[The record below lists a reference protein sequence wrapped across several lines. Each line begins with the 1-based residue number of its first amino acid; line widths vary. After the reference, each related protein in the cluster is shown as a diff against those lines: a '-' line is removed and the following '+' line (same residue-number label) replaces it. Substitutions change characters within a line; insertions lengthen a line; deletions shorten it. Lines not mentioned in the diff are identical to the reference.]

1 MVGSHGYVECYC
13 QIIEGIS
20 EGIVSGLGTQ
30 HRWWQPGTPLNW
42 DAPWTAVTGL
52 CLCQQRQLLHHR
64 HEACGRCKAPQLKE
78 SLEARDVHLGFM
90 EPVIKV
96 YTCFFNMMKETLF
109 IIEKLHIILFGKRY
123 IVNFRPFSKAPGR
136 VCRRI
141 CRLQR
146 REPVLAEDSVM
157 LYIRLK
163 CLPVGP

>member
-1 MVGSHGYVECYC
+1 MC
-13 QIIEGIS
+13 I
-20 EGIVSGLGTQ
+20 
-30 HRWWQPGTPLNW
+30 
-42 DAPWTAVTGL
+42 
-52 CLCQQRQLLHHR
+52 
-64 HEACGRCKAPQLKE
+64 
-78 SLEARDVHLGFM
+78 LGFM
-90 EPVIKV
+90 KLVIKV
-96 YTCFFNMMKETLF
+96 YTCFFNMMKETVF